1 MKLARIGSPN
11 TYVQALKDLQHHKFI
26 RYDPSFDPNKGSEVY
41 LYTFDTA
48 TCTPP
53 VSKMIPSINYTN
65 NKQTNTLYKEENF
78 SISNSKKELNM
89 KSTSSVE
96 HHKSKCSPGGAAQ
109 RAEGV
114 IPPLQHIKIYF
125 HEKGHPESEAQRF
138 FNYYES
144 NGWLIGGKTPMKDWK
159 AAARNWMLNIKKF
172 EQKASDTRKK
182 QFQKSVIEQSRDAK
196 SKHLT
201 SENPPSV
208 LRPTSPQPS
217 SSNYDEPL

>member
-1 MKLARIGSPN
+1 MKLAKIGSSG
-11 TYVQALKDLQHHKFI
+11 TYLKALKELHAHGFI
-26 RYDPSFDPNKGSEVY
+26 RYDPSFDPTKGS
-41 LYTFDTA
+41 LIHLFTFDTA
-48 TCTPP
+48 TCSLP
-53 VSKMIPSINYTN
+53 VSKMTPSINNTN
-65 NKQTNTLYKEENF
+65 SKQTNTLYTEENF
-78 SISNSKKELNM
+78 SKSNIKKELNM
-89 KSTSSVE
+89 KKNQTTIG
-96 HHKSKCSPGGAAQ
+96 C
-109 RAEGV
+109 RAESRHEGV

-172 EQKASDTRKK
+172 EKKGLDAERSRSTHNTRKK
-182 QFQKSVIEQSRDAK
+182 QFQKSVIERSRDTK
-196 SKHLT
+196 

-217 SSNYDEPL
+217 SSNYNEPL